1 MKIQI
6 YKDKEKKPKGV
17 IKKTWNWIWHSDSIW
32 SWLVALAL
40 AFVVVKFIF
49 FPTLSFL
56 LGTSLPLVVV
66 ESSSME
72 HPESFVG
79 GILGGV
85 TGGAIVT
92 SNDFENWW
100 NEKGSWY
107 EQQGINKQN
116 TKNWPLKT
124 GFDKGDIMIVYGRF
138 QPEIGDVI
146 IFNAN
151 TQHPIIH
158 RIILVEN
165 GMIQTKGDNNDGQ
178 LLVEKNISENALVGK
193 AVVRIPKL
201 GWLKLW
207 FVEIFNAFSK

>member
-1 MKIQI
+1 MKIEI
-6 YKDKEKKPKGV
+6 YKDEKKKPKGA
-17 IKKTWNWIWHSDSIW
+17 IKKTWSWIWHSDSIL

-49 FPTLSFL
+49 FPFVSLI

-72 HPESFVG
+72 HPESLG
-79 GILGGV
+79 GAILGGV
-85 TGGAIVT
+85 TGGAIVD
-92 SNDFENWW
+92 SGDFEKWW

-107 EQQGINKQN
+107 EQRGISEKDAAE
-116 TKNWPLKT
+116 WPLKT

-151 TQHPIIH
+151 TKHPIIH
-158 RIILVEN
+158 RIISIDN
-165 GMIQTKGDNNDGQ
+165 GVIQTKGDNNDGQ
-178 LLVEKNISENALVGK
+178 LSVEQNISEDVLVGK
-193 AVVRIPKL
+193 AVIRIPKL
-201 GWLKLW
+201 GWVKLV
-207 FVEIFNAFSK
+207 FVEIFNIFSS